1 MRWIIVVLG
10 ILLYT
15 ATAVSVPAQYRF
27 SSWTVDNGLPQNS
40 INDIRQTRDG
50 YLWLTTF
57 DGLVRFDGVR
67 FTVFNKGNTPVINS
81 NRFLRLYEDVYGDL
95 WAGTEDGGL
104 IRYHQGR
111 FTSYGREQGLKALNT
126 YYITGDPDGHVV
138 VYVAGGQ
145 VVRFLDGKLQEFS
158 PPNGSVRDLR
168 KVAEQGRRVACPRS
182 AERIVCVGYR
192 SEGWDRSDGLPSVN
206 RAGGDGIDDGRGAL
220 WIGTD
225 GGLIKIEND
234 KIVRVFGQQDG
245 LPGKP
250 ILFVTGARV
259 SVLSKDE
266 HGSFWLTDVHT
277 MSSQM
282 LGNNVSTSFMEA
294 GTGYEDREGNIW
306 FGTTRS
312 GLLRARKQFITAYS
326 IADGLTQ
333 NNVNPILEDRDGVVW
348 IGTASGLFQ
357 YRDQKFAPDETVSTG
372 HVTAI
377 AEDPLGRII
386 VGVYGQLWIREGGRF
401 HKIFEKPTGVIWSIY
416 PDHDGTLWL
425 GWESG
430 LIHLTDG
437 RETVYTTKDG
447 LAGND
452 VKVIIDDGS
461 GGFWIGAYGGLSRF
475 SNGGFTAWTERDGLP
490 SRTVRALYRDRDGVL
505 WIGTYDGGLARFKDG
520 KFTRYTSS
528 EGLSTNAA
536 FQILEDGRG
545 YFWMSS
551 NRGIYR
557 VLRKELEELA
567 DGRRSSITSVSYGK
581 SDGMLNVECNGGRW
595 PAGIRTRDGKL
606 WFPTQ
611 DGVAVIDPAAVPVN
625 LQPPPVMIES
635 FLLDRA
641 PVALDGDVRI
651 QPNQENF
658 EIQYT
663 ALSYIGSE
671 DLRFKYE
678 LEGLDSDWVDAGTRR
693 TAYYS
698 HVRPGNYTFKVIAAN
713 RDGVWNQ
720 EGASIRLRVLPRFYQ
735 TWWFPSLFALSI
747 LSLGIAAYRVRVKR
761 LERAHKTQ
769 EEFSHKLLQSQE
781 VERQRIAGELHDSL
795 GQSLLII
802 KNRIALAQRDI
813 DEPETVSE
821 QLVELSQSATS
832 AIEEC
837 RDIAYNLRPFQ
848 LERFGLSKTLSGMF
862 MRLGEVSQIRPT
874 VEIDAIDDS
883 LTHAQQVNVFRIV
896 QECVNNII
904 RHSQATEARLIVK
917 HKPQE
922 ITLWVEDNGQG
933 FSKEPAPGG
942 SSTSEGHQRSQSAGQ
957 HQLAAVGGSQNER
970 SGFGLIGIAERVKM
984 LHGSYEIESDR
995 GTSIRI
1001 KIPCK

>member
-1 MRWIIVVLG
+1 MKIRRWITAVLG
-10 ILLYT
+10 ILLHT
-15 ATAVSVPAQYRF
+15 SAGISVSAQYRF
-27 SSWTVDNGLPQNS
+27 SSWTVDNGLPQNT
-40 INDIRQTRDG
+40 IYDIQQTRDG
-50 YLWLTTF
+50 YLWLTTL

-67 FTVFNKGNTPVINS
+67 FTVFTKGNTPGISS
-81 NRFLRLYEDVYGDL
+81 NRFLRLYEDVDGDL

-104 IRYHQGR
+104 IRYHQDG
-111 FTSYGREQGLKALNT
+111 FTSYGKEQGLKALNT
-126 YYITGDPDGHVV
+126 YYVTGDPDGHVV

-145 VVRFLDGKLQEFS
+145 VLRFLDGKLQAFS
-158 PPNGSVRDLR
+158 PPNGSVRDPGS
-168 KVAEQGRRVACPRS
+168 VAQSRRVACPRI
-182 AERIVCVGYR
+182 AEGIICVGYR
-192 SEGWDRSDGLPSVN
+192 SEGWNKSDGLPSLN

-220 WIGTD
+220 WIATD
-225 GGLIKIEND
+225 GGLVKIEQD
-234 KIVRVFGQQDG
+234 KVVRVFTQRDG
-245 LPGKP
+245 FPGNP

-259 SVLSKDE
+259 SVLSRDE

-277 MSSQM
+277 MASQM
-282 LGNNVSTSFMEA
+282 LGNNVPASVVDS
-294 GTGYEDREGNIW
+294 GVSGYEDREGNIW
-306 FGTTRS
+306 FGTTRN
-312 GLLRARKQFITAYS
+312 GLHRARKQFITGYS

-333 NNVNPILEDRDGVVW
+333 NNVNPILEDRNGVVW
-348 IGTASGLFQ
+348 MGTTKGLFR
-357 YRDQKFAPDETVSTG
+357 YHDQTFAPDETVNTG
-372 HVTAI
+372 NVTAI
-377 AEDPLGRII
+377 AEDLSGRM
-386 VGVYGQLWIREGGRF
+386 VVAVFGQLWIREGGRF
-401 HKIFEKPTGVIWSIY
+401 RKILEQPNGVIWSIY
-416 PDHDGTLWL
+416 PDRDGTLWL
-425 GWESG
+425 GWDSG
-430 LIHLTDG
+430 LIHLKDG
-437 RETVYTTKDG
+437 VETVYTTKDG

-452 VKVIIDDGS
+452 VKVMIDDGS

-475 SNGGFTAWTERDGLP
+475 SNGRFTTWTEREGLP
-490 SRTVRALYRDRDGVL
+490 SRTVRALYRDRDGVV

-520 KFTRYTSS
+520 KFARYTSS
-528 EGLSTNAA
+528 EGLSNNGA

-567 DGRRSSITSVSYGK
+567 DGQRSSITSVSYGK
-581 SDGMLNVECNGGRW
+581 SDGMLNIECNGGRW
-595 PAGIRTRDGKL
+595 PAGVRTRDGKL

-611 DGVAVIDPAAVPVN
+611 DGVAVIDPDAVPVN
-625 LQPPPVMIES
+625 PQPPPVMIES

-641 PVALDGDVRI
+641 PVALDGEVRI

-663 ALSYIGSE
+663 ALSYISSD
-671 DLRFKYE
+671 DLRFKYK
-678 LEGLDSDWVDAGTRR
+678 LEGLDREWVDAGTRR

-713 RDGVWNQ
+713 RDGVWNLQ
-720 EGASIRLRVLPRFYQ
+720 GASIRLSVLPRFDQ
-735 TWWFPSLFALSI
+735 TWWFPTLIALGI
-747 LSLGIAAYRVRVKR
+747 FSLGIAGYRVRVKR

-769 EEFSHKLLQSQE
+769 EDFSHKLLQSQE
-781 VERQRIAGELHDSL
+781 FERQRIAAELHDSL

-821 QLVELSQSATS
+821 QLGELSQSATS

-837 RDIAYNLRPFQ
+837 REIAYNLRPFQ

-862 MRLGEVSQIRPT
+862 MRLSEVSKIHAT
-874 VEIDAIDDS
+874 VEIEAIDDS
-883 LTHAQQVNVFRIV
+883 LTHEQQVNVFRIV

-917 HKPQE
+917 RKQQE
-922 ITLWVEDNGQG
+922 ITLLVEDNGRG
-933 FSKEPAPGG
+933 FQREPAPGG
-942 SSTSEGHQRSQSAGQ
+942 PSTTGGDRGPAGQAAAAGRSQ
-957 HQLAAVGGSQNER
+957 NDR

-1001 KIPCK
+1001 KIPCQ